1 MYPALGS
8 VPGRED
14 EKIALWSR
22 FVSVGIKSVKLLA
35 PVQGE
40 RRARTSWVTGAAT
53 TLHNPFFRESLVP
66 FLIWLWG
73 RQSRR
78 SLLWW
83 FPNFLF
89 LHVFPP
95 CFPSCYYIFSLLIY
109 FLCCTN
115 ADFKNRKMSPGEWL
129 ELGDWGGFG
138 LAIPFPRAG
147 LTLPRSVSAHINIL
161 TPPKSR
167 ALCPSHSVS
176 HFLTKFMI
184 SDFFSCPN
192 CVLSLQF
199 QPSCLLQSTKNM
211 ENRLYSFPIQLFFM
225 YLNIVNIPGSPE
237 YMGFVSSTPECST
250 ELFKA
255 VNFPY

>member
-1 MYPALGS
+1 MYPRLRS
-8 VPGRED
+8 VPAREG

-35 PVQGE
+35 PVQEE

-53 TLHNPFFRESLVP
+53 TLHNPFSTMCLQRSLVL
-66 FLIWLWG
+66 FLLWLG
-73 RQSRR
+73 DRQSRA

-95 CFPSCYYIFSLLIY
+95 GLLIY
-109 FLCCTN
+109 FLFCISV
-115 ADFKNRKMSPGEWL
+115 DFKSRKMSPVEWSRGSGRG
-129 ELGDWGGFG
+129 LG
-138 LAIPFPRAG
+138 LTIPYPRAG
-147 LTLPRSVSAHINIL
+147 LTLPRSVSGHISIL

-176 HFLTKFMI
+176 HFFTKFII

-192 CVLSLQF
+192 CVPSLQF

-237 YMGFVSSTPECST
+237 YMGFVSSTPECNT